1 MRINW
6 KKKKGRSHKCVD
18 LWGVPNQLTTEIP
31 LLASFPVCTLDICNI
46 REPFGLCLWA
56 RSMAF
61 LIDIQWQLTYM
72 SKTVFFFFFY
82 SPAEVYLS
90 QMLVD
95 LFETAGISITQ
106 ATLLWRLQIR
116 GRQGQII
123 TPPAQECLCVLV
135 EKTFDSF
142 LCSDMLQCTPNTIY
156 TFNKGLGCKT
166 PSDFI
171 LPNL

>member
-1 MRINW
+1 MSLTNW
-6 KKKKGRSHKCVD
+6 RLKFHY
-18 LWGVPNQLTTEIP
+18 LP
-31 LLASFPVCTLDICNI
+31 LFLCAPLIFAILGSLLVFVSELAVWLS
-46 REPFGLCLWA
+46 
-56 RSMAF
+56 S
-61 LIDIQWQLTYM
+61 LTY
-72 SKTVFFFFFY
+72 SDSWHICQRLFFFFFFY